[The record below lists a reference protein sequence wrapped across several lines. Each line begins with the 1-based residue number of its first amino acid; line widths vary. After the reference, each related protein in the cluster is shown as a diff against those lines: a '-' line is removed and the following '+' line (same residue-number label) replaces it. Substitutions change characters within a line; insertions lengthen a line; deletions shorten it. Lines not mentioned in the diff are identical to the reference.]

1 MPRLREYTLMVQ
13 IKFTTNKVDVLQRGT
28 FFQRGG
34 GKNLKNFDEKLQIKV
49 TVQRFF
55 RLLMNK

>member
-1 MPRLREYTLMVQ
+1 MVQ

-28 FFQRGG
+28 FFRRGG
-34 GKNLKNFDEKLQIKV
+34 GAKNLKNFDEKLQIKV

>member
-1 MPRLREYTLMVQ
+1 MVQ

-28 FFQRGG
+28 FFCGG
-34 GKNLKNFDEKLQIKV
+34 GAKNLKNIDEKLQIKV